1 MRNITLMDTREI
13 ASAFY
18 SAFTK
23 GDAETMISYY
33 DDQIEFEDPAFGK
46 LKGNEAKMIW
56 KMLIERSQGNLK
68 IDFEVIEATEN
79 IARVNWEARY
89 PISNTGRR
97 IHNKI
102 STELT
107 IENGKIIKHID
118 HFNLW
123 KWAMQAFGF
132 KGFLLGWTP
141 FFKSK
146 LQKKTGQLLKAS
158 IEKSNQ

>member
-1 MRNITLMDTREI
+1 MMWE
-13 ASAFY
+13 
-18 SAFTK
+18 
-23 GDAETMISYY
+23 
-33 DDQIEFEDPAFGK
+33 
-46 LKGNEAKMIW
+46 
-56 KMLIERSQGNLK
+56 MLIERSQGNLK

-79 IARVNWEARY
+79 TARVNWEARY

-107 IENGKIIKHID
+107 IENGKIIKHLD

-132 KGFLLGWTP
+132 KGFCWAGHRFL
-141 FFKSK
+141 
-146 LQKKTGQLLKAS
+146 
-158 IEKSNQ
+158 N